1 MEENIEPVDGSTTDN
16 SAKTPDVNETKTPQS
31 FAESFSGDD
40 SKYVGDKGW
49 KTPSDMLKSYRE
61 LETFSSNRVSL
72 PKDGDEESWRNL
84 YNKIGMP
91 EKEEDYNVDGIDEQ
105 YKKDLQAL
113 LFKNH
118 VLPKDANNL
127 VKDYEAFAKSQIETQ
142 QKLAQENSKKE
153 YDSVI
158 ADWGDSAEKNKEL
171 VKRGSKL
178 LGLDDDVLTTLELA
192 IGTKNFMLSMMK
204 LGESISEDN
213 VNFGAKGGANDRPL
227 SYTEFFKQL

>member
-1 MEENIEPVDGSTTDN
+1 MEENIEPVNGSTTDN
-16 SAKTPDVNETKTPQS
+16 SAETHNANETKTPQS

-91 EKEEDYNVDGIDEQ
+91 EKEEDYNVEGIDEQ

-127 VKDYEAFAKSQIETQ
+127 VKDYEVFAKSQIEAQ

-153 YDSVI
+153 YDEVVSE
-158 ADWGDSAEKNKEL
+158 WGDKADKNKEL
-171 VKRGSKL
+171 VKRGAKL

-192 IGTKNFMLSMMK
+192 IGTKNFMHSMQK

-213 VNFGAKGGANDRPL
+213 INFGAKGGVNEQPL
-227 SYTEFFKQL
+227 SYAEFFKQL